1 MRFLFEHF
9 HDFLV
14 RRKKKDNS
22 KSCVVFFRETVNLYN
37 LMLRY
42 KILIFVQLC
51 FFYSLLNA
59 PIVFSQAQ
67 QAYERGVEELYRGHI
82 SQALDIWYNSY
93 QQSEEVDSRIGFE
106 FIRVVTENRMR
117 SYYEPATQLYYT
129 ALTNGAGM
137 HSRVAARQ
145 EIERLKPIIGDGIF
159 RQWMNWWDEEN
170 TALSSDMKGFWIQ
183 NDPTPAN
190 AINERLIEHWQRI
203 ATARQQFTKNKTTVY
218 GTDARA
224 LIYVRYGE
232 ADRVKNGILTLQSF
246 NIRQWL
252 ENQLLPE
259 FEEND
264 PMPETVRSAENR
276 FMNRLQ
282 DAIYEYHRYPEYEI
296 WFYDQIVDPQDTPVI
311 FLFGTDVRNNEF
323 TLQTSLEDFIPE
335 RAFHADEEEQEE
347 LLKFTRAGITPAL
360 ILQLLYYEQLAQV
373 DDFFGERLNELQTR
387 ILDQGIQAFQGMD
400 LAFQTESKEIIHE
413 QVLQAPRQ
421 KSTFAGLIPKIELDV
436 YHYRQ
441 LGDSLQPE
449 ILTYIQSS
457 AQEAFLIDYN
467 RNQSTN
473 LLLKEDI
480 DEGYN
485 VLEEYTY
492 YELTHNLQAYNQ
504 DWEIILSRSDQP
516 PLYITRPSAK
526 QMSTSL
532 FRQPHTGKTFQ
543 AVSVELMNYDPDSK
557 SIYETPFPPAL
568 RGWNKEQYRQPE
580 PLISHPDSMEVSDLI
595 LGYNHPSQITEP
607 FDFKVANNKIIPFG
621 ETLLLHFEVYNLAR
635 QADGFSHFEMTYRIL
650 PVDEQGKLRTD
661 QTEFI
666 LTLNFTNEE
675 SVVKEDLEI
684 ETADLNPGLY
694 ELVVSILDT
703 ESNQTRERKI
713 RFEVVE

>member
-1 MRFLFEHF
+1 MSKYKNLIAAHFFL
-9 HDFLV
+9 
-14 RRKKKDNS
+14 
-22 KSCVVFFRETVNLYN
+22 
-37 LMLRY
+37 
-42 KILIFVQLC
+42 LC
-51 FFYSLLNA
+51 FLLNTL
-59 PIVFSQAQ
+59 PVFGQAQ
-67 QAYERGVEELYRGHI
+67 QAYERGMEELYRGNV

-93 QQSEEVDSRIGFE
+93 QQPDEVDSRIGFE

-117 SYYEPATQLYYT
+117 SYYESATQLYYT
-129 ALTNGAGM
+129 ALTNGTGM
-137 HSRVAARQ
+137 LSRVAIRQ

-159 RQWMNWWDEEN
+159 RQWMNWWDEEKPE
-170 TALSSDMKGFWIQ
+170 LGIDMKGFWVQ

-190 AINERLIEHWQRI
+190 ATNERLIEHWQRI
-203 ATARQQFTKNKTTVY
+203 ATAKEQFTKNKSTVY

-224 LIYVRYGE
+224 LIYMRYGE
-232 ADRVKNGILTLQSF
+232 AARVKNGILTLQSF

-252 ENQLLPE
+252 ENQLVPE

-264 PMPETVRSAENR
+264 PMPETVRSAENQ

-296 WFYDQIVDPQDTPVI
+296 WFYDQIFEPQNSPVI
-311 FLFGTDVRNNEF
+311 FLFGTDVRNDEF

-335 RAFHADEEEQEE
+335 RAFYTENEDKEES
-347 LLKFTRAGITPAL
+347 LGFTRAGITPAVM
-360 ILQLLYYEQLAQV
+360 LQLLYYEQLAQV

-400 LAFQTESKEIIHE
+400 LAFQAESKEIIHE
-413 QVLQAPRQ
+413 QILQAPRHR
-421 KSTFAGLIPKIELDV
+421 STYAGLIPKIPLDV

-449 ILTYIQSS
+449 ILTYVQSS

-467 RNQSTN
+467 RNQGTN
-473 LLLKEDI
+473 LLLKEDLQ
-480 DEGYN
+480 EQYN
-485 VLEEYTY
+485 VLNEYTY

-504 DWEIILSRSDQP
+504 DWETTLSRNDQP
-516 PLYITRPSAK
+516 SLYITRPSAK
-526 QMSTSL
+526 QTSISL
-532 FRQPHTGKTFQ
+532 FRQLHTGKAFQ
-543 AVSVELMNYDPDSK
+543 AVSVELMNYDPDSR

-607 FDFKVANNKIIPFG
+607 FDFKVANNKLIPFG
-621 ETLLLHFEVYNLAR
+621 ETLLLHFEVYNLAI
-635 QADGFSHFEMTYRIL
+635 QPNGFTHFEMTYRIL

-675 SVVKEDLEI
+675 HVVKEDLEI
-684 ETADLNPGLY
+684 ETANLNPGLY
-694 ELVVSILDT
+694 ELIVSILDT
-703 ESNQTRERKI
+703 ESNQEKERRI